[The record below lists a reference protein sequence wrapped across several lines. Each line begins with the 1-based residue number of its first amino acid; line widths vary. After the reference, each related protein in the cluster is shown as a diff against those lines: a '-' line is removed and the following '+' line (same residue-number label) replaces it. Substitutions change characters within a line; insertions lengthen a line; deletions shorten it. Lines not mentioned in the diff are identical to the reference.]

1 MFRQYQ
7 IIFGLGT
14 RCHTLSNL
22 LYMGLYMS
30 VFLVPFYLTL
40 NYFKFELH
48 YIGMFAA
55 FVISSLTCSM
65 MLTSFFTD
73 HKLAT

>member
-1 MFRQYQ
+1 MYRQYQ

-40 NYFKFELH
+40 NYF
-48 YIGMFAA
+48 
-55 FVISSLTCSM
+55 
-65 MLTSFFTD
+65 
-73 HKLAT
+73 